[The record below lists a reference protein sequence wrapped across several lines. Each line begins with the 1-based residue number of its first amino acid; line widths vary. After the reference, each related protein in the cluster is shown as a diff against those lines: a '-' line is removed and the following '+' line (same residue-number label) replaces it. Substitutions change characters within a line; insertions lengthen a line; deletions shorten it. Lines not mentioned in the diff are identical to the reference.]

1 MDTEEY
7 IEKSVLAL
15 VGVTALAILIT
26 ILFAPTP
33 QAQVQAPPQ
42 VQAQVPPKKKDI
54 YSNKT
59 TTSTTTVEGFVSDP
73 KLGFSVQPHVQEGFG
88 SGFGSESRSAPLQE
102 GLKSIEDTFKDAF
115 EKPFNDMGDQMKGA
129 FSKVGDDI
137 TNKLGGPLKEITD
150 FFNKLKNFFE
160 TIPGRINN
168 FIGAFRDVN
177 DGINLEFVN
186 LGKSLDL
193 GLTDVANV
201 VGTATTCGINMIKN
215 FRNCILYYLLDWIG
229 KVWFG
234 IFVEFPVFIINVAS
248 GGSFDARKCVDMVID
263 MFQQLDDG
271 LHKSAGFRFMHF
283 PDSVIQMCY
292 YCNFDKEIA
301 KLKHDW
307 NDTIP
312 VMLNEPAQKFIDAK
326 YKFEDVFK
334 S

>member
-1 MDTEEY
+1 MNTEEY

-15 VGVTALAILIT
+15 VGVTALAILIAL
-26 ILFAPTP
+26 IFAK
-33 QAQVQAPPQ
+33 AP
-42 VQAQVPPKKKDI
+42 VQVPQSEQSKK
-54 YSNKT
+54 YSNKQFIDE
-59 TTSTTTVEGFVSDP
+59 SEHKEGFVSEP
-73 KLGFSVQPHVQEGFG
+73 VPVEGFSVRPHVQEGFG
-88 SGFGSESRSAPLQE
+88 FGSREAPLQE

>member
-33 QAQVQAPPQ
+33 MPPQ
-42 VQAQVPPKKKDI
+42 VQVPPKKQDI

-73 KLGFSVQPHVQEGFG
+73 KIGFSVQPHVQEGFG
-88 SGFGSESRSAPLQE
+88 FGFGFGSESRPAPLQE
-102 GLKSIEDTFKDAF
+102 GLKSIEDSFKDAF
-115 EKPFNDMGDQMKGA
+115 EKPFNEMGDKMKGA
-129 FSKVGDDI
+129 FSQVGDDI

-150 FFNKLKNFFE
+150 FFDKIKRFFE

-201 VGTATTCGINMIKN
+201 LGTATTCGINMIKN

-229 KVWFG
+229 KVWYG
-234 IFVEFPVFIINVAS
+234 TFVEFPVFIINVAS

-292 YCNFDKEIA
+292 YCNFDKEVA

-307 NDTIP
+307 TDTIP
-312 VMLNEPAQKFIDAK
+312 AMLNEPAQKFTDAK

-334 S
+334 

>member
-1 MDTEEY
+1 MNTEEY

-15 VGVTALAILIT
+15 VGVTALAILIAL
-26 ILFAPTP
+26 IFAK
-33 QAQVQAPPQ
+33 AP
-42 VQAQVPPKKKDI
+42 VQVPQSEQSKK
-54 YSNKT
+54 YSNKQFIDE
-59 TTSTTTVEGFVSDP
+59 SEHKEGFVSEP
-73 KLGFSVQPHVQEGFG
+73 VPVEGFSVRPHVQEGFG
-88 SGFGSESRSAPLQE
+88 FGSREAPLQE

-115 EKPFNDMGDQMKGA
+115 EKPFNEMGDKMKGA
-129 FSKVGDDI
+129 FSQVGDDI